1 MKGFWLKLIL
11 TVVIFAAL
19 FGYVFYTVQSG
30 VQ

>member
-1 MKGFWLKLIL
+1 MQGFWIKLIM